1 MVMKEKW
8 ERKKESAKK
17 IFGTTPFQSREG
29 TLFDISYRK
38 GTFLLSS
45 YDIEQ
50 ELQKRS
56 LLFLKRTGKP
66 VARPMFQGW

>member
-1 MVMKEKW
+1 MILITIPFHGNEGKVG
-8 ERKKESAKK
+8 RKKESAKK

-50 ELQKRS
+50 ELQKGLS
-56 LLFLKRTGKP
+56 CS
-66 VARPMFQGW
+66 